1 MLTGLAVARA
11 AAAHAWYGLAGH
23 ALDAVRASCTVQMVS
38 MTKRNA
44 PVRQLELLRPRG
56 AKPAAESRGPLAV
69 AGLFAG
75 VGGLEL
81 GLRRAGHEAR
91 LLCEIEPGA
100 HAVLRERFPGVQLHH
115 DVCTLGSLPEGT
127 QLLVGGFPCQDLSQ
141 AGKTVGIEG
150 SRSGLVGEVFRLLR
164 AQPVPWVLLENV
176 PFMLQLSRG
185 RAMDVIVET
194 IESLGYKW
202 AYRVV
207 DSRAFGLPQR
217 RERVLFLASRE
228 GDPRDVLFA
237 DDAGAPPTTIDAVGR
252 LACGFYWTEGTRGL
266 GWAVDAVPTLKGGST
281 VGIPSPPA
289 IVLPSG
295 DVVTP
300 DIRDAERMQGFEPD
314 WTTPSNAVARHTHRW
329 KLVGNA
335 VTVDTA
341 AWFGARLRNPSTAG
355 REVPSERLVRD
366 GAWPRAAYQVG
377 EGRFEAHVSSF
388 PVVTQRVPL
397 HEWLRFEPAPLSAR
411 ATRGFLGRTEGASLR
426 FPPRFLATLRRH
438 LRRMEGAAPALLAAA
453 D

>member
-1 MLTGLAVARA
+1 VREAGVVSTGTRATNSAWRPMRSLHREFVAIVVAVLYADA
-11 AAAHAWYGLAGH
+11 AQAVD
-23 ALDAVRASCTVQMVS
+23 DASPRRTVQMVS
-38 MTKRNA
+38 MTSRRDPA
-44 PVRQLELLRPRG
+44 PQLQLPHIRRTPPPDPARP
-56 AKPAAESRGPLAV
+56 PLVV

-81 GLRRAGHEAR
+81 GLRRSGHVAR

-100 HAVLRERFPGVQLHH
+100 HAVLRERFPDVALHR
-115 DVCTLGSLPEGT
+115 DVCTLAALPSDT
-127 QLLVGGFPCQDLSQ
+127 QLVVGGFPCQDLSQ

-164 AQPVPWVLLENV
+164 GQRIPWVLLENV

-194 IESLGYKW
+194 IESLGYRW

-207 DSRAFGLPQR
+207 DSRAFGLPQQ
-217 RERVLFLASRE
+217 RERVLFLASLE

-237 DDAGAPPTTIDAVGR
+237 DEVRAPATEIDAVGR
-252 LACGFYWTEGTRGL
+252 RACGFYWTEGVRGL

-289 IVLPSG
+289 IVLPNG
-295 DVVTP
+295 EVVTP

-314 WTTPSNAVARHTHRW
+314 WTTPSNAVARRTHRW

-335 VTVDTA
+335 VTVDVA
-341 AWFGARLRNPSTAG
+341 AWLGWRLRNPSVAG
-355 REVPSERLVRD
+355 RDVPRRPLVRA
-366 GAWPRAAYQVG
+366 GAWPRAAWNVG
-377 EGRFEAHVSSF
+377 DGRFEAEVSAF
-388 PVVTQRVPL
+388 PALTERQAL
-397 HEWLRFEPAPLSAR
+397 HEWLRFEPTPLSAR
-411 ATRGFLGRTEGASLR
+411 AT
-426 FPPRFLATLRRH
+426 
-438 LRRMEGAAPALLAAA
+438 
-453 D
+453 